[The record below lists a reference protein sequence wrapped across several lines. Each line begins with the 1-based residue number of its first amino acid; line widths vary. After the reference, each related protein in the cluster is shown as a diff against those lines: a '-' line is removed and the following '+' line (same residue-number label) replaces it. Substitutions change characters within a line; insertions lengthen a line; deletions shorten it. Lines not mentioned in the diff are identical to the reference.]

1 MQNEILSKNPSA
13 DVRVYAV
20 WFNMLDGDSRDR
32 WNGDGMTDP
41 RVVHLWDEKKTVGT
55 WFSQNVTHVRGTTW
69 DFYALYAP
77 DAGDLANPSS
87 FGGGAQGGGTIIGH
101 HDQLAAAIAALLQP
115 KS

>member
-1 MQNEILSKNPSA
+1 M
-13 DVRVYAV
+13 YAV

-41 RVVHLWDEKKTVGT
+41 RVTHFWDQQKIVGD
-55 WFSQNVTHVRGTTW
+55 WFSQNVTHARGTTW

-77 DAGDLANPSS
+77 NVSNLETPSS

-101 HDQLAAAIAALLQP
+101 HDQLAAAIAPFLQP